1 MPVGCLANNPI
12 SASSFE
18 VIWLLDHQFKCWLKH
33 NYSFKTDANNTL
45 KNQTVLNIHLG
56 TSTQII
62 DTLKTKF
69 KLVNEGIKPQ
79 PTRFL
84 WWSPKP
90 MEGLSSGGLTMMCSR
105 VCATTH
111 CCIVRFFLL
120 GCQQYPFSG
129 MAGHDKP
136 LRNSN
141 GRVAPILTLPR
152 LFKTIL
158 ILVPFKKLNGT
169 ERVW

>member
-1 MPVGCLANNPI
+1 MVAI

-33 NYSFKTDANNTL
+33 NYSFKTDANNTF

-90 MEGLSSGGLTMMCSR
+90 MKGLSSGGLTMMCSR
-105 VCATTH
+105 QP
-111 CCIVRFFLL
+111 IVASWGSSYWDVNNILLVGWQDMTNLL
-120 GCQQYPFSG
+120 GI
-129 MAGHDKP
+129 A
-136 LRNSN
+136 R
-141 GRVAPILTLPR
+141 RVAPILTPVTPPC

-158 ILVPFKKLNGT
+158 IHVPFKKLNGM